1 MLEISSA
8 DKKYIFTYVIYTNS
22 IITIQMYVYCMHNL
36 QYIFHYYYIFF
47 EIWLKLKVW
56 TRMTEFI
63 FIIIL
68 QIF

>member
-47 EIWLKLKVW
+47 EIRLKL
-56 TRMTEFI
+56 
-63 FIIIL
+63 
-68 QIF
+68 